1 METTRRDPDI
11 VGVALA
17 IVIALLALA
26 TAYIHA
32 TLGSPLFYLNT
43 LGYVVLAAALVAPLE
58 LARRFRWLVRLGLLL
73 FTIGTIG
80 GWIVFG
86 ARYDVAYI
94 AKGIEVLMLILLIQS
109 IYRYD
114 GGPRGVMTHL
124 RGLRGDLSSL
134 RGGDG

>member
-11 VGVALA
+11 VGALLTIA
-17 IVIALLALA
+17 IVLLTLA
-26 TAYIHA
+26 TAYIHS

-43 LGYVVLAAALVAPLE
+43 LGYVVLAVALVAPLD
-58 LARRFRWLVRLGLLL
+58 LARRFRWLIRIGLLL
-73 FTIGTIG
+73 FTLGTIG

-94 AKGIEVLMLILLIQS
+94 AKGIEVVLVILIVWS

-114 GGPRGVMTHL
+114 GGLRVVMTRL
-124 RGLRGDLSSL
+124 RGLRGELASL
-134 RGGDG
+134 RRGDG